1 MDLEEEL
8 SYYHQQE
15 QAPESLSQDDGSDPI
30 RENQNDDLLGLD
42 QSIKLTTRAKIAKID
57 EERIFNKQKGIHYI
71 IQNHRKL
78 QKIFE
83 RNEHRIWK
91 KYRNH
96 SLSSDMKKQIKHEV
110 EYENM
115 TSILQFYQ
123 LWCHGLFPKARFRDC
138 IQMLRAFGS
147 KSSQLKLYRRE
158 LIEREIYK
166 AKVESGLEPGY
177 PEPSNS
183 PQESAVAPVSIYQ
196 EDVATEVQQLLDTE
210 HEKQTSE
217 ERPYEDNS
225 HEMDNLLSESQLNDG
240 TINNSEAVVQKQ
252 TEDAR
257 NTVMDDDEAFPDEN
271 DYDEE
276 YEVMRELGI

>member
-15 QAPESLSQDDGSDPI
+15 QAPESPSQDDNLGLV

-78 QKIFE
+78 EKIFE
-83 RNEHRIWK
+83 RNENRIWK

-96 SLSSDMKKQIKHEV
+96 TLSSDMKKQIKHEV

-123 LWCHGLFPKARFRDC
+123 LWCHGLFPKARFKDC

-158 LIEREIYK
+158 LVEREIYK
-166 AKVESGLEPGY
+166 AKVESGLEPGS
-177 PEPSNS
+177 PESTNG
-183 PQESAVAPVSIYQ
+183 PQESALSPVSFDQ
-196 EDVATEVQQLLDTE
+196 EDIATEDPTLLDTG
-210 HEKQTSE
+210 HEQQAPE
-217 ERPYEDNS
+217 QRPNEDNS
-225 HEMDNLLSESQLNDG
+225 HEMDNILSESQPNDEA
-240 TINNSEAVVQKQ
+240 INNGEAIVQQQKDH
-252 TEDAR
+252 TG
-257 NTVMDDDEAFPDEN
+257 NTVVEDDEPFPDED
-271 DYDEE
+271 DYDQE

>member
-15 QAPESLSQDDGSDPI
+15 QAPESPSQDDNSGSV

-78 QKIFE
+78 EKIFE
-83 RNEHRIWK
+83 RNENRIWK

-115 TSILQFYQ
+115 TSMLQFYQ

-158 LIEREIYK
+158 LVEREIYK
-166 AKVESGLEPGY
+166 AKVESGLEPGS
-177 PEPSNS
+177 PEPSNGPS
-183 PQESAVAPVSIYQ
+183 ESAVSPILIDQGEVGTQ
-196 EDVATEVQQLLDTE
+196 EPTSHDTGHEQQVLE
-210 HEKQTSE
+210 HGPSGQDANAIENIFSG
-217 ERPYEDNS
+217 S
-225 HEMDNLLSESQLNDG
+225 HPNNEA
-240 TINNSEAVVQKQ
+240 INNSGAFIEQQNDNAGKSVEVD
-252 TEDAR
+252 EEPFP
-257 NTVMDDDEAFPDEN
+257 DDDA
-271 DYDEE
+271 YDEE